1 MIRRTLDATF
11 LNTVANHPDV
21 RPWVG
26 GVGTLDL
33 TGIVCDPANIAL
45 EAEHGG
51 WMLARHEAGIY
62 ELHTMFLRAGRGR
75 SYFEQAA
82 EAIRYVFSSTDA
94 REIVT
99 RVPADNR
106 GAAVAA
112 AKCGFVER
120 FTRNDAWTRPD
131 GVVCD
136 VSYQAL
142 TLDRWAFTDP
152 GAFNAGQVFH
162 AQIEVAKVKAD
173 SALPD
178 HPEDECH
185 DRAVGASALMIGAG
199 NVRKGV
205 WFYNRWARLAGYE
218 TISLL
223 NDTPPIIDVGAGV
236 VVEVRGGRMEILKCP

>member
-11 LNTVANHPDV
+11 LNTAANHPDV

-26 GVGTLDL
+26 GDGPLDL
-33 TGIVCDPANIAL
+33 TAVIADPANIAI

-51 WMLARHEAGIY
+51 WVLVRHEAGTY

-75 SYFEQAA
+75 RYFEQAA
-82 EAIRYVFSSTDA
+82 DALRYVFTASDA

-99 RVPADNR
+99 RVPVLNR
-106 GAAVAA
+106 GATFAA
-112 AKCGFVER
+112 MRCGFVER
-120 FTRNDAWTRPD
+120 FTRKDAWQ
-131 GVVCD
+131 GGGNVCD

-142 TLDRWAFTDP
+142 GLDKWAFTDP
-152 GAFNAGQVFH
+152 EAFVAGQVFH

-185 DRAVGASALMIGAG
+185 DRAVGASALMMAAG
-199 NVRKGV
+199 NVHKGV

-218 TISLL
+218 TITLL
-223 NDTPPIIDVGAGV
+223 SDAPSIIDVGAGV
-236 VVEVRGGRMEILKCP
+236 IVEVMSGRMEVLQCP